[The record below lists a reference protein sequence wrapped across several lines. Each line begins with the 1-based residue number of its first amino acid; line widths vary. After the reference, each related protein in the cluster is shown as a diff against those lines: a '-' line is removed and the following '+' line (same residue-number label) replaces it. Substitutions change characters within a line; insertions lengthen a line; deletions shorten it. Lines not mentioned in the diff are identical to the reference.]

1 MKFSSYPGFSY
12 SFDDWYSLDSGFMLF
27 ETTDSMFN
35 DTYYE
40 LCSVKSLL
48 AWIRAP
54 VAARL
59 AKDAEHF
66 ATLVSKYNSGT
77 YNNQWVMLDLK
88 KFDNGETEDMI
99 WVTEQ
104 IAGKASSVDAT
115 ESTLQRGFFPSHN
128 LPSIWEVWQVS
139 GYPAQ
144 AKKNFTKNFSDSPR
158 AKMFARD
165 APKVNT
171 IEKMKRLMR

>member
-99 WVTEQ
+99 WVTE
-104 IAGKASSVDAT
+104 
-115 ESTLQRGFFPSHN
+115 
-128 LPSIWEVWQVS
+128 
-139 GYPAQ
+139 
-144 AKKNFTKNFSDSPR
+144 
-158 AKMFARD
+158 
-165 APKVNT
+165 
-171 IEKMKRLMR
+171 